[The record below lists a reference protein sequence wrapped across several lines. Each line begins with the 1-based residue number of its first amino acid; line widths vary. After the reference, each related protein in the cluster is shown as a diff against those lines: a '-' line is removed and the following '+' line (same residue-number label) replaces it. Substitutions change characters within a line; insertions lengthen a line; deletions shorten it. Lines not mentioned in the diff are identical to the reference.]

1 MRSSVGSEQIVVADM
16 GSAVERAHR
25 GEPDVLA
32 DIMRQHNRR
41 MFRIARAILRNDAE
55 AEDIVQDAFVK
66 AFTELGSL
74 REPSSAAAWLAKITA
89 NLAISR
95 VRLLKRRGRVVL
107 ADGELEDRPDD
118 METDQYT
125 PERLAAMGDVR
136 RLLENAIDRLPDG
149 FREVFMLR
157 VVEHMSVEETAT
169 TLGVLAA
176 DGEIAPAPRQVHAA
190 ERSRGTPDGGFTH
203 RLSLRRRALPQG
215 DRCRACPLEY
225 ANDDFA
231 SLTSPVLLSL
241 IYANHDG
248 EKNVEEN
255 CDVSRPVGRCHDHSC
270 AC

>member
-1 MRSSVGSEQIVVADM
+1 MRSSMGSEQIAGVDM
-16 GSAVERAHR
+16 GLAVERAQR

-74 REPSSAAAWLAKITA
+74 REPSSAAAWLARITA

-118 METDQYT
+118 METDQHT
-125 PERLAAMGDVR
+125 PERLTAMGDVR

-169 TLGVLAA
+169 TLGVLAQTVKSRLHRA
-176 DGEIAPAPRQVHAA
+176 KAVL
-190 ERSRGTPDGGFTH
+190 RSD
-203 RLSLRRRALPQG
+203 
-215 DRCRACPLEY
+215 LEEHLT
-225 ANDDFA
+225 AV
-231 SLTSPVLLSL
+231 SLTAFPFGGASCRRVTDAVLARLNIQTTIS
-241 IYANHDG
+241 H
-248 EKNVEEN
+248 
-255 CDVSRPVGRCHDHSC
+255 H
-270 AC
+270 

>member
-1 MRSSVGSEQIVVADM
+1 MRSSMGSDQIVNFDM
-16 GSAVERAHR
+16 GRAVEQAQR

-66 AFTELGSL
+66 AFTELRSL

-95 VRLLKRRGRVVL
+95 VRLLKRRGQVMLV
-107 ADGELEDRPDD
+107 DGELEDRPDN
-118 METDQYT
+118 METDQHT
-125 PERLAAMGDVR
+125 PELLTAMGDVR

-149 FREVFMLR
+149 FRDVFMLR

-176 DGEIAPAPRQVHAA
+176 TVKSRLHRAKAMLRSDLEVHLTAV
-190 ERSRGTPDGGFTH
+190 
-203 RLSLRRRALPQG
+203 
-215 DRCRACPLEY
+215 
-225 ANDDFA
+225 
-231 SLTSPVLLSL
+231 SLTAFPFGGARCQRVTEAVLARLNL
-241 IYANHDG
+241 PTTTLH
-248 EKNVEEN
+248 
-255 CDVSRPVGRCHDHSC
+255 H
-270 AC
+270 

>member
-1 MRSSVGSEQIVVADM
+1 MRSSTGSDETARLDVGQAVV
-16 GSAVERAHR
+16 RARR
-25 GEPDVLA
+25 GEPDVLSGL
-32 DIMRQHNRR
+32 MRQHNRR

-74 REPSSAAAWLAKITA
+74 RNSSSAAAWLARITA

-118 METDQYT
+118 METDQHT
-125 PERLAAMGDVR
+125 PERLTAMGDVR

-169 TLGVLAA
+169 TLGVLAQTVKSRLHRA
-176 DGEIAPAPRQVHAA
+176 KAMLRSDLEEHLTAFHSPRSPLAA
-190 ERSRGTPDGGFTH
+190 RVAAG
-203 RLSLRRRALPQG
+203 
-215 DRCRACPLEY
+215 
-225 ANDDFA
+225 
-231 SLTSPVLLSL
+231 
-241 IYANHDG
+241 
-248 EKNVEEN
+248 
-255 CDVSRPVGRCHDHSC
+255 
-270 AC
+270 